1 MEGELMIP
9 FRRGFQK
16 VYDLRERVLPDW
28 VDTST
33 PDSSE
38 FARYL
43 IDSHLQAHGF
53 GTAKEIAYLRKGMG
67 AKVKQA
73 LQELA
78 EAGEVMPIMVSDSLY
93 YCQPDLLELADQP
106 LPRAGVRILSPFDNA
121 ITQRRRTLE
130 LFDFDYQIE
139 CYVPEPKRRYGYFA
153 LPLLYRDQLVGRMDC
168 KAHRDQRRLALQSVH
183 LQCPTADT
191 QPVCEALAAALPDFV
206 KFQGCDTISCDNVS
220 PRAARKTLQN
230 AIAKY
235 F

>member
-78 EAGEVMPIMVSDSLY
+78 EAGEVMPIMVSDSL
-93 YCQPDLLELADQP
+93 
-106 LPRAGVRILSPFDNA
+106 
-121 ITQRRRTLE
+121 
-130 LFDFDYQIE
+130 
-139 CYVPEPKRRYGYFA
+139 
-153 LPLLYRDQLVGRMDC
+153 
-168 KAHRDQRRLALQSVH
+168 
-183 LQCPTADT
+183 
-191 QPVCEALAAALPDFV
+191 
-206 KFQGCDTISCDNVS
+206 
-220 PRAARKTLQN
+220 
-230 AIAKY
+230 
-235 F
+235 